1 MAIDFTYII
10 ESAQNASEAISTT
23 VDAFNNSANVAM
35 EALNSIQNTQDAVL
49 QAAADG
55 AGADNMKKMG
65 AFIGAGLAMVG
76 ASGVGAGQGYAA
88 GAAALAVARNPEMK
102 SQIMSTAI
110 IGMAIAESAAI
121 YALIIAI
128 LLIFVAS

>member
-10 ESAQNASEAISTT
+10 ESAQNASDAISTT
-23 VDAFNNSANVAM
+23 VEAFNHSTNVTM
-35 EALNSIQNTQDAVL
+35 EALNSIQNTQDVVL
-49 QAAADG
+49 QAAND
-55 AGADNMKKMG
+55 GADNMKKMG

>member
-49 QAAADG
+49 QAAASD
-55 AGADNMKKMG
+55 GADNMKKMG

>member
-49 QAAADG
+49 LAANSE
-55 AGADNMKKMG
+55 GADNMKKMG

>member
-10 ESAQNASEAISTT
+10 ESAQNASDAISTT
-23 VDAFNNSANVAM
+23 VEAFNHSTNVAM
-35 EALNSIQNTQDAVL
+35 EALNSIQNTQDVVL
-49 QAAADG
+49 QAAND
-55 AGADNMKKMG
+55 GADNMKKMG